1 MPTITFNGESFVVDH
16 AVEGDDFVH
25 GYDAN
30 GNCIISIDGIS
41 DMGEVT
47 YDGDYMRLRECLAEP
62 GNTVK
67 FCGGSLRTADG
78 AFVKTWNLIWENAS
92 PDSSFP
98 AQTLTIEG
106 LSEYNLFLI
115 TARVS
120 SSNPIRFNTIYYRP
134 ETEAASFNLTRFNG
148 DNGAWASWERKIT
161 MNRGSETIKFDS
173 GLYSYSGST
182 SPSNYTAVPIYIL
195 ATKI

>member
-25 GYDAN
+25 GYDAA
-30 GNCIISIDGIS
+30 GNCIVSLDGIR

-67 FCGGSLRTADG
+67 YCGGSLRTADG
-78 AFVKTWNLIWENAS
+78 GFVQTWNLIWENAS
-92 PDSSFP
+92 PDSSFGS
-98 AQTLTIEG
+98 QTITIEG
-106 LSEYNLFLI
+106 LSEYNLFII

-120 SSNPIRFNTIYYRP
+120 STHTHTFNTLCYRP
-134 ETEAASFNLTRFNG
+134 ELEAKKVDLTRFDG
-148 DNGAWASWERKIT
+148 SSGAWAAWERDATIDRT
-161 MNRGSETIKFDS
+161 NETVAFS
-173 GLYSYSGST
+173 NGLYSYSGNSRNST
-182 SPSNYTAVPIYIL
+182 YTAVPIYIL